1 MRNYIIAFIAVLTFT
16 CLFGGRGLSRDFRP
30 VAVRDCIVDERV
42 QLKSRNEAGMLPE
55 MNFVDTDRDY
65 LGAAS
70 VKDTKT

>member
-30 VAVRDCIVDERV
+30 VAVRDCIVHENV
-42 QLKSRNEAGMLPE
+42 ALKCRAEAGMLPE
-55 MNFVDTDRDY
+55 MNFVDMDRDY

-70 VKDTKT
+70 IKDTKT